1 MDFTQLLQN
10 MTNGVAKGSCYAL
23 VAVGYTMVY
32 GVLQLINFAHS
43 DVYML
48 GAYFAY
54 WPAKWMGYLPDEKG
68 GRAQDVPLAL
78 VGLFVVGSMV
88 ACAAV
93 GALIERAA
101 YRPLRN
107 SGRLAPLITAIGV
120 SLLLEYGGQMVFG
133 TEPRLFPTFVEAQS
147 YDVGGV
153 KFANTSIIIVVTAAV
168 LMGALTLFVN
178 HTRQGR
184 ALRAVSH
191 SFNNARLMGINVNAT
206 ITMTFMLGSSLAAV
220 GGILVA
226 MDQPTITPLMGL
238 RMGLKAFV
246 AAVLGGI
253 GSIPGAALGGLLLG
267 VSESV
272 VAYWSTTYS
281 EAVAF
286 LILIGV
292 LLVRP
297 AGILGSAA
305 REKV

>member
-1 MDFTQLLQN
+1 
-10 MTNGVAKGSCYAL
+10 
-23 VAVGYTMVY
+23 
-32 GVLQLINFAHS
+32 
-43 DVYML
+43 
-48 GAYFAY
+48 
-54 WPAKWMGYLPDEKG
+54 
-68 GRAQDVPLAL
+68 
-78 VGLFVVGSMV
+78 
-88 ACAAV
+88 
-93 GALIERAA
+93 
-101 YRPLRN
+101 
-107 SGRLAPLITAIGV
+107 
-120 SLLLEYGGQMVFG
+120 
-133 TEPRLFPTFVEAQS
+133 
-147 YDVGGV
+147 
-153 KFANTSIIIVVTAAV
+153 
-168 LMGALTLFVN
+168 
-178 HTRQGR
+178 
-184 ALRAVSH
+184 VSH

-297 AGILGSAA
+297 AGILGSSA